1 MMRRTGG
8 LCIGCGALI
17 ALNVLAG
24 CAQKQNAAPTA
35 APQSVEA
42 QLAQAAVTTVSN
54 VVSTATGANRTDRRK
69 IPGAVPMSA
78 TGIKRNGR
86 GGYDVSQ
93 RQKAA
98 LRRAHV
104 YRDRYGVI
112 DRTPKPT
119 TQPTT
124 RPATNR

>member
-1 MMRRTGG
+1 MTRRTRG
-8 LCIGCGALI
+8 LCIGCGALV

-24 CAQKQNAAPTA
+24 CAQKQNSATA
-35 APQSVEA
+35 APQSPEA
-42 QLAQAAVTTVSN
+42 VLANAAVTTVSN
-54 VVSTATGANRTDRRK
+54 VVSTATGANRDRPK
-69 IPGAVPMSA
+69 IPGAVPMSS

-86 GGYDVSQ
+86 GGYDVSA

-104 YRDRYGVI
+104 YRDRYGVV

-119 TQPTT
+119 T
-124 RPATNR
+124 RPATQPASR